1 MQLNMLLILL
11 QSIPLKDN
19 LSFQN
24 NTLQDLLSSL
34 NAVISTNE
42 STLII
47 TGHVIY
53 NPAYTYKFQ
62 LKTTHNGFQPIV
74 DIASICKSVCRGMNY
89 GHVSK
94 SGFPCLEGRKMSE
107 HTSLAHVPHRIF
119 SLWHLTL
126 TQDDT

>member
-1 MQLNMLLILL
+1 MLPSFYN
-11 QSIPLKDN
+11 SIVY
-19 LSFQN
+19 
-24 NTLQDLLSSL
+24 TTV
-34 NAVISTNE
+34 ASTNWPE
-42 STLII
+42 
-47 TGHVIY
+47 HVY
-53 NPAYTYKFQ
+53 
-62 LKTTHNGFQPIV
+62 NGFQPIV

>member
-1 MQLNMLLILL
+1 MIKVLMAFSVESLCSPKVPTTRRPRAERVIGQLA
-11 QSIPLKDN
+11 Q
-19 LSFQN
+19 
-24 NTLQDLLSSL
+24 
-34 NAVISTNE
+34 
-42 STLII
+42 
-47 TGHVIY
+47 GR
-53 NPAYTYKFQ
+53 
-62 LKTTHNGFQPIV
+62 
-74 DIASICKSVCRGMNY
+74 SICKSVCRGMNY

>member
-1 MQLNMLLILL
+1 MSVLSPSQQPTILF
-11 QSIPLKDN
+11 SIY
-19 LSFQN
+19 QN
-24 NTLQDLLSSL
+24 NTWTIRRL
-34 NAVISTNE
+34 VNE
-42 STLII
+42 TIDPGNQRII
-47 TGHVIY
+47 
-53 NPAYTYKFQ
+53 
-62 LKTTHNGFQPIV
+62 LKIVGFVHNGFQPIV